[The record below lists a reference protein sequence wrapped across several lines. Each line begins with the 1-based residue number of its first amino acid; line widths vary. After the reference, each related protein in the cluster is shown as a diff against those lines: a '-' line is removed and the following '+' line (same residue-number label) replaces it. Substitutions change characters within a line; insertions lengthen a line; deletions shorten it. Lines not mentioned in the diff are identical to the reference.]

1 MTAVTDATAFD
12 VIVIGSGI
20 GGLACALA
28 LSRSGRKVLVLEQHF
43 VCRTRRFTCHRW
55 EWSTTPCIFP
65 RVSRCCFPASRAA
78 LEAYFSA
85 VEDAAQLPKKTSP
98 GSTSAREFRVILLCP
113 TVLFGAS

>member
-1 MTAVTDATAFD
+1 MTGVTDATAFD

-78 LEAYFSA
+78 LEAYFLGGRGCRTT
-85 VEDAAQLPKKTSP
+85 AQENFP
-98 GSTSAREFRVILLCP
+98 GLHKRA
-113 TVLFGAS
+113 